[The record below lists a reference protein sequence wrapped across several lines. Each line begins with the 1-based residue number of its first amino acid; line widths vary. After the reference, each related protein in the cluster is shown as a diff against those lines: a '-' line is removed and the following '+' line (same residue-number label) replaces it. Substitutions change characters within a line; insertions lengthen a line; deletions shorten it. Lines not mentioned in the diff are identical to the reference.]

1 MSNATDL
8 QTGSAN
14 ALPRPERWGAENTG
28 ARIAP
33 NDRLHPVPPQYRSFA
48 AGDGT
53 LRPGRA
59 ERGCFH
65 RDRRMGL
72 AQPHPGRRTPAN
84 PGLPAA
90 GRHMRPH
97 AARGRQGS
105 SYGGSVDRRD
115 GFSRAARAIP
125 SPGSRSMPAT
135 RVKSSTGCRK
145 SISLAHD
152 SLVDIGRRTAI
163 EAVAN
168 LLFRLD
174 RRIRGTSGAAPGT
187 TVDFPPTQE
196 QLGDALGLS
205 AAHVCRTLRIL
216 RERGI
221 LSLRRHRL
229 RIHDPAALRGM
240 LVTGEDRPGNDR
252 AA

>member
-1 MSNATDL
+1 MSNATGL

-14 ALPRPERWGAENTG
+14 ALPTPERWGAGNTG
-28 ARIAP
+28 AQIAP
-33 NDRLHPVPPQYRSFA
+33 NDRLHLAPPQYRSFA
-48 AGDGT
+48 AGTELFAQDEPSEDVFTVIDGWVA
-53 LRPGRA
+53 LNHIL
-59 ERGCFH
+59 E
-65 RDRRMGL
+65 D
-72 AQPHPGRRTPAN
+72 GRRQILDFLLPGDICGFTP
-84 PGLPAA
+84 LA
-90 GRHMRPH
+90 GGQAPH
-97 AARGRQGS
+97 TAEALTDVTASAVPREQFRSRLAVDAGYSREI
-105 SYGGSVDRRD
+105 VDRL
-115 GFSRAARAIP
+115 SE
-125 SPGSRSMPAT
+125 
-135 RVKSSTGCRK
+135 

-174 RRIRGTSGAAPGT
+174 RRIRGTSGAAPAT